1 MMHIGKQIKK
11 VLKDKG
17 MGVSELARRINTNRN
32 NVYDI
37 FLRENIDTALLKKIS
52 AALQHDFFRYFTGI
66 KEVLPG
72 DEIRSNKPVIAG
84 EPDVR
89 YTISKEIITLQHKIE
104 QLQKEN
110 RLLRKWLKDKE
121 KMIEMAQVRNKSRK

>member
-11 VLKDKG
+11 ILKDKG
-17 MGVSELARRINTNRN
+17 MGVSELARRISTNRN

-52 AALQHDFFRYFTGI
+52 VALQHDFFRYFI
-66 KEVLPG
+66 HDKNVLPDIMTG
-72 DEIRSNKPVIAG
+72 SDKPIMTG
-84 EPDVR
+84 ESDTH
-89 YTISKEIITLQHKIE
+89 YITSKEFITLQHKIE

-110 RLLRKWLKDKE
+110 QLLKKWLKDKE
-121 KMIEMAQVRNKSRK
+121 VIIKMLQSKKK